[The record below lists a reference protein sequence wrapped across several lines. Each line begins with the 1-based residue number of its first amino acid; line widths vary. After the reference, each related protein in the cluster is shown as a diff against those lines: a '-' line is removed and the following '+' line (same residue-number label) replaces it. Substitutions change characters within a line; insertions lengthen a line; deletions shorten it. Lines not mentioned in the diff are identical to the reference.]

1 MTSFAHTYRQTY
13 TKQSYSWG
21 DLRTLRRGISYTCI
35 IHPEHLAAIN
45 RGEDFTCEQG
55 YLWKTSIEND
65 LATLR
70 HGNDNFTISLAEL
83 NA

>member
-1 MTSFAHTYRQTY
+1 MLASKHLLKQTYR
-13 TKQSYSWG
+13 KESYSWG
-21 DLRTLRRGISYTCI
+21 DLRRLRMGNAYTCI

-55 YLWKTSIEND
+55 FPWKTSIND
-65 LATLR
+65 GIVTLR
-70 HGNDNFTISLAEL
+70 HGNDDFTISLAEL

>member
-1 MTSFAHTYRQTY
+1 MICRTPNLQTY

-21 DLRTLRRGISYTCI
+21 ELRTLRMGNAYTCI

-45 RGEDFTCEQG
+45 HGKDFTCEQG
-55 YLWKTSIEND
+55 YRWKTSIDDGNV
-65 LATLR
+65 TLR
-70 HGNDNFTISLAEL
+70 HGNDGFAISLAEL

>member
-1 MTSFAHTYRQTY
+1 MICRTPNLQTY

-35 IHPEHLAAIN
+35 IHPENLAAIN

-55 YLWKTSIEND
+55 NRWKTIIENGI
-65 LATLR
+65 ATLR
-70 HGNDNFTISLAEL
+70 YGSNAFTISLAEL

>member
-1 MTSFAHTYRQTY
+1 MTSFAHQYRQTY
-13 TKQSYSWG
+13 HKQSYSWG
-21 DLRTLRRGISYTCI
+21 DLRTLRMGNVYTCI

-55 YLWKTSIEND
+55 YRWTTSIEKGI
-65 LATLR
+65 ATLR
-70 HGNDNFTISLAEL
+70 HGNDMFTIPLAEL

>member
-1 MTSFAHTYRQTY
+1 MTDWNRKYKQTYR
-13 TKQSYSWG
+13 KERYSWG
-21 DLRTLRRGISYTCI
+21 ELRTLRMGNAYTCI

-55 YLWKTSIEND
+55 CHWKTSIENGI
-65 LATLR
+65 ATLR
-70 HGNDNFTISLAEL
+70 HGSNAFTISLAEL

>member
-1 MTSFAHTYRQTY
+1 MLASKHLLKQTYR
-13 TKQSYSWG
+13 KESYSWG
-21 DLRTLRRGISYTCI
+21 DLRTLRMGNAYTCI

-55 YLWKTSIEND
+55 YRWKTSIENGI
-65 LATLR
+65 ATLR
-70 HGNDNFTISLAEL
+70 HDSNAFTISLAKL

>member
-1 MTSFAHTYRQTY
+1 MLASKHLLKQIYR
-13 TKQSYSWG
+13 KESYSWG
-21 DLRTLRRGISYTCI
+21 DLRTLRMGNAYTCI

-55 YLWKTSIEND
+55 YRWKTNID
-65 LATLR
+65 GGIVTLR
-70 HGNDNFTISLAEL
+70 HGNDKFTISLAEL

>member
-1 MTSFAHTYRQTY
+1 MLASKHLLKQTYR
-13 TKQSYSWG
+13 KESYSWG
-21 DLRTLRRGISYTCI
+21 DLRRLRMGNAYACI

-55 YLWKTSIEND
+55 YRWKTSID
-65 LATLR
+65 DGIVTLR
-70 HGNDNFTISLAEL
+70 HGSNAFTISLAEL

>member
-1 MTSFAHTYRQTY
+1 MICRTLKHQTY

-21 DLRTLRRGISYTCI
+21 ELRTLRMGNAYSCI
-35 IHPEHLAAIN
+35 IHPEHLPAIN

-55 YLWKTSIEND
+55 YRWKTNLDNGIF
-65 LATLR
+65 TLR
-70 HGNDNFTISLAEL
+70 HGNDIFTISLTEL